1 MADDIMMTDIKLN
14 YVSIAE
20 ARGMSGLR
28 LVLGA
33 YPIPGPWREAC
44 KALFHVKG
52 IPHVPVVT
60 ASEGRSDLEF
70 GMAEADSELKAWT
83 GQSSA
88 PVAVWN
94 NERPRA
100 SWIDQLYLAERL
112 NPEPPLL
119 PANLDDRARM
129 IGLCHEIC
137 GENGFAWNKRL
148 AIIHRVLPTLAPGD
162 PAKLFWQHL
171 GEKYG
176 YTPEAGRGAPARMAE
191 ILTAL
196 DRQLAQQKAAG
207 HRYFMGEELSALD
220 LYWATFC
227 ALLAPLPPE
236 QCPMATSFRS
246 HYSNPDEVVQAALTP
261 ALLAHRDFIY
271 QTHLEFPVVF

>member
-1 MADDIMMTDIKLN
+1 MADEIMMTDVKLK

-44 KALFHVKG
+44 KGLFHVKG

-60 ASEGRSDLEF
+60 ASAGRSDLEF
-70 GMAEADSELKAWT
+70 GMADADGELKAWS

-88 PVAVWN
+88 PVAIWN
-94 NERPRA
+94 DERPRS
-100 SWIDQLYLAERL
+100 SWIDQLYLAERI
-112 NPEPPLL
+112 NPEPPLI
-119 PANLDDRARM
+119 PTDTDARVRM
-129 IGLCHEIC
+129 MGLCHEVC

-148 AIIHRVLPTLAPGD
+148 AIIHATLPTLAPGD
-162 PAKLFWQHL
+162 PAKVFWQHV

-176 YTPEAGRGAPARMAE
+176 YSPDAGRRAPGRMAE

-196 DRQLAQQKAAG
+196 DTQLAGQQAAG
-207 HRYFMGEELSALD
+207 HRYFMGASLSALD
-220 LYWATFC
+220 IYWATFC

-236 QCPMATSFRS
+236 QCPMATSFRGV
-246 HYSNPDEVVQAALTP
+246 YSNPDEVVQAALSP
-261 ALLAHRDFIY
+261 RLLAHRDFVY
-271 QTHLEFPVVF
+271 QTHLELPVVF